1 MRPIEI
7 PEEVLDIVRVLE
19 RAGFEAWCVGG
30 ALRDAL
36 LGDPQADFDIATS
49 ARPEEVLR
57 LFPRTIPVGLR
68 FGTVGVLDRHRQ
80 LHEVTTFR
88 RDIETDGRH
97 AVVQYGVSLEDD
109 LARRDFTINALAY
122 HPLRDEWRDP
132 FNGAE
137 DLSRR
142 VVRAVGDPAQR
153 FREDYLRILRGLRF
167 SARLDFAIDPATWEA
182 ARAAADGLPQLSAER
197 VRDEWFK
204 SLRSARDINAL
215 VRLWRE
221 SGVASVW
228 MPELEVESGAHV
240 PPLDRAE
247 RDPVLLTCL
256 LTTDPVAVLRRLK
269 ASNQEI
275 GRAVAIRDAVL
286 LPDRS
291 DDVTVRR
298 WLSRAG
304 AAADDHATLI
314 RWRTGQ
320 SPPWAPVAERIRER
334 GDALT
339 RDALAI
345 SGVDLRAIGLEPG
358 PKMGLV
364 LDRLLDR
371 VLEDPSIN
379 TRERLLALAR
389 DA

>member
-1 MRPIEI
+1 
-7 PEEVLDIVRVLE
+7 
-19 RAGFEAWCVGG
+19 
-30 ALRDAL
+30 
-36 LGDPQADFDIATS
+36 
-49 ARPEEVLR
+49 
-57 LFPRTIPVGLR
+57 
-68 FGTVGVLDRHRQ
+68 
-80 LHEVTTFR
+80 
-88 RDIETDGRH
+88 
-97 AVVQYGVSLEDD
+97 
-109 LARRDFTINALAY
+109 
-122 HPLRDEWRDP
+122 
-132 FNGAE
+132 
-137 DLSRR
+137 
-142 VVRAVGDPAQR
+142 
-153 FREDYLRILRGLRF
+153 
-167 SARLDFAIDPATWEA
+167 
-182 ARAAADGLPQLSAER
+182 
-197 VRDEWFK
+197 
-204 SLRSARDINAL
+204 
-215 VRLWRE
+215 
-221 SGVASVW
+221 
-228 MPELEVESGAHV
+228 
-240 PPLDRAE
+240 
-247 RDPVLLTCL
+247 VLLTCL
-256 LTTDPVAVLRRLK
+256 FTTDPVAVLRRLK

-275 GRAVAIRDAVL
+275 GRAVAIRDAVP

-320 SPPWAPVAERIRER
+320 SPPWAPVADRIRER